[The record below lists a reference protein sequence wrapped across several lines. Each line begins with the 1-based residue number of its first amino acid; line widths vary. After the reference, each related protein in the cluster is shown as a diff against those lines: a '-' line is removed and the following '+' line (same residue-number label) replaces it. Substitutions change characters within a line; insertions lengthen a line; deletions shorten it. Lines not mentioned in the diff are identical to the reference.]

1 MIELDRVKELA
12 KKQHLS
18 VREVNDLAGLGVNS
32 IYNWKSKKPG
42 SAALKAVAQV
52 LETTTDYL
60 SGLSD
65 SASAMGSSTISLDE
79 DKPYT
84 YQGYRIPDRYIRI
97 VRELME
103 DDIQAG
109 RAEKL

>member
-12 KKQHLS
+12 KQKHLS

-32 IYNWKSKKPG
+32 IYNWKSKRPG
-42 SAALKAVAQV
+42 SASLKAVAQV
-52 LETTTDYL
+52 LGTTTDYL

-65 SASAMGSSTISLDE
+65 SANTVRSVTIPLDE

-84 YQGYRIPDRYIRI
+84 YKGYRIPDRYIRI
-97 VRELME
+97 IRELME